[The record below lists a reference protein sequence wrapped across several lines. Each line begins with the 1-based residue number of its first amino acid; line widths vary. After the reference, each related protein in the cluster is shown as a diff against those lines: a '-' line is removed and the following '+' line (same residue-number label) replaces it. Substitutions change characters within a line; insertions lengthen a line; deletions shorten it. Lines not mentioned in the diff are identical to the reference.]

1 MTTYSAFFSSGLL
14 AAPHMS
20 SSHLMYNNH
29 IPRHGDVS
37 PSLLT
42 ITDAL
47 DDTSDIDL
55 DRSSTPTLTSIETSM
70 HQTQRLRRRR
80 SSLTIGTSPIN
91 AIKSPSRAAGNA
103 LQLQRHLFTTPGR
116 SRSGSTSSVMSI
128 GEEVNSNIASENT
141 SLYRR
146 MRSGSVG
153 SVLKSRRGV
162 RRGVPGPSF
171 PPPSA
176 PLPALP
182 PIPGT
187 PSRTKAFSL
196 AVPSIATQALAQKLA
211 AAEDVLNLQV
221 ASSPTRQPFG
231 DLQLHGYANDQKMR
245 G

>member
-20 SSHLMYNNH
+20 SSHSMYNNH

-42 ITDAL
+42 VTDAL
-47 DDTSDIDL
+47 DDTSDIEL
-55 DRSSTPTLTSIETSM
+55 DRSSTPTLTNIETSM

-141 SLYRR
+141 I
-146 MRSGSVG
+146 
-153 SVLKSRRGV
+153 
-162 RRGVPGPSF
+162 PGPSF

-182 PIPGT
+182 
-187 PSRTKAFSL
+187 
-196 AVPSIATQALAQKLA
+196 
-211 AAEDVLNLQV
+211 
-221 ASSPTRQPFG
+221 
-231 DLQLHGYANDQKMR
+231 
-245 G
+245 